1 MSTHTRKS
9 AATPGSSELFAVIM
23 AGGSGTRFWPASRK
37 RLPKQFLAVGG
48 KRSLIAETAERLGKL
63 VPPERRLVVCGE
75 EHAALV
81 RKALRNLPPE
91 NILCEPAA
99 RNTAP
104 CVAWAALE
112 VERRSKGAV
121 HAVLPADHVIRP
133 AERFRATLAA
143 AADEARASGA
153 LVTFGV
159 KPSYPAT
166 GYGYIEA
173 GPAVARH
180 GVVPVHAV
188 KRFVEKPDH
197 ARAVKFLADGNFF
210 WNSGMF
216 VWTTNAILG
225 AMRKTAPTVIGPLEK
240 AGTTAKILRAYAA
253 LPSVSVDVAVLEKA
267 PSVRVIPADF
277 EWSDV
282 GSWPSLD
289 ELLPLDA
296 QKNGVAGGALLVA
309 EGSKGCIAYGKR
321 GELVALLGVE
331 DLVVVRAGDVVL
343 VCRKDRAQD
352 VKAIVARLAS
362 EGPEFL

>member
-1 MSTHTRKS
+1 MGKS
-9 AATPGSSELFAVIM
+9 RNENKSELFAVIM
-23 AGGSGTRFWPASRK
+23 AGGSGTRFWPASRRK
-37 RLPKQFLAVGG
+37 LPKQFLAVGG
-48 KRSLIAETAERLGKL
+48 KKSLIAETADRLGKL

-81 RKALRNLPPE
+81 RKELRNVPPE
-91 NILCEPAA
+91 NILIEPAA

-133 AERFRATLAA
+133 AETFRASLAA
-143 AADEARASGA
+143 AAQEARSSGA
-153 LVTFGV
+153 LVTFGI
-159 KPSYPAT
+159 KPTFPAT

-173 GPAVARH
+173 GTQVAKQAF
-180 GVVPVHAV
+180 VPVHSV

-197 ARAVKFLADGNFF
+197 ARAVKFLSEGNFL

-216 VWTTNAILG
+216 VWTTDAILG
-225 AMRKTAPTVIGPLEK
+225 ALRKSAPEIVGPLEK
-240 AGTTAKILRAYAA
+240 AGTTTRILRAYPS

-282 GSWPSLD
+282 GSWPSLE

-296 QKNGVAGGALLVA
+296 QKNGIAGGAMLVA
-309 EGSKGCIAYGKR
+309 EGSRGCIAYGKR

-331 DLVVVRAGDVVL
+331 DLVVVRAGNAVL
-343 VCRKDRAQD
+343 VCKKDRAQD
-352 VKAIVARLAS
+352 VKAIVTRLAS
-362 EGPEFL
+362 EGPGFL